1 LDYLFPQTIHNKQDV
16 LNHLK
21 EAHSVT
27 ILNHPELK
35 KGYLDSDFQSLSG
48 YDCMEVLNPS
58 VISTSQWDADLSA
71 GKKTFVVGNDDLHN
85 VITKDRLGKMCTFV
99 NVQENSKD
107 LVLQALKS
115 GNSYG
120 VVMGD
125 NQHVDSIPYL
135 KSLAISTDIITIDLS
150 QPAREIVIT
159 GQNGKMIQSF
169 TNLGKVKFVLNKNDH
184 YARATCTYDN
194 GTRLF
199 LNPVFYTD
207 DPDSTLS
214 KVPENILET
223 MLFRALGVVIL
234 FTWLFLVGKVVQWM
248 KADRHSR
255 QWVSF
260 KL

>member
-1 LDYLFPQTIHNKQDV
+1 MDYLFPQTIHNKQDV
-16 LNHLK
+16 LNHLR
-21 EAHSVT
+21 EVNSIT
-27 ILNHPELK
+27 ILNHPELR

-58 VISTSQWDADLSA
+58 VISTNQWDADLSA
-71 GKKTFVVGNDDLHN
+71 GKKTFIVGNDDLHN

-99 NVQENSKD
+99 NVQENRKD
-107 LVLQALKS
+107 LVLKALKS

-120 VVMGD
+120 VVIGD
-125 NQHVDSIPYL
+125 SQNVDSIPYL
-135 KSLAISTDIITIDLS
+135 KSLQIRNGIVTIDLS
-150 QPAREIVIT
+150 RPAREIVIT
-159 GQNGKMIQSF
+159 GQNGKAIQSF
-169 TNLGKVKFVLNKNDH
+169 TNIEKAVFAIDKKDH

-194 GTRLF
+194 GTQLF

-207 DPDSTLS
+207 DHDSTLAA
-214 KVPENILET
+214 VPENILET

-234 FTWLFLVGKVVQWM
+234 FTWLFLVGKLVQWK

-255 QWVSF
+255 QWAFF